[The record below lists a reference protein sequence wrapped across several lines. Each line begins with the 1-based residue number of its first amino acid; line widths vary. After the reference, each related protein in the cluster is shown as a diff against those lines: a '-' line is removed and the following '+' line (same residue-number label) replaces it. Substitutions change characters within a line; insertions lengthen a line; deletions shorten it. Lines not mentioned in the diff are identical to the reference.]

1 MIMSNCSVSQ
11 CERKCCNAQSDGNYE
26 LTGYAAFIEG
36 IRNMKQEATNPTYR
50 KYYMGINARDT
61 VFGVNEQFLL

>member
-50 KYYMGINARDT
+50 KYYI
-61 VFGVNEQFLL
+61 VLV